1 MSLLTDEEVKE
12 IRLSIPAV
20 CHHADLIRHTE
31 KFIESK
37 FSALRAEIESLKQQ
51 VEQGKRD
58 AVQEDIR
65 KDAESWRAYKKRKDE
80 VIAAG
85 MGRKILRDAAAPKQ
99 EK

>member
-1 MSLLTDEEVKE
+1 MSD
-12 IRLSIPAV
+12 
-20 CHHADLIRHTE
+20 DLIKRLR
-31 KFIESK
+31 SYAPLNDG
-37 FSALRAEIESLKQQ
+37 SAWIQSSRDIQLAADEIEALKQQ
-51 VEQGKRD
+51 VEQGKLD
-58 AVQEDIR
+58 AVPEDIR